1 MSAVETPV
9 MARSSVVPADTGRFS
24 SVAESKA
31 RILSVSANRDD
42 HLALNRMI
50 DHKFWELRTARTCRS
65 AVRRLDRNIA
75 VIFSECSL
83 PDGTWKDILNRIV
96 QMDKPPQLIVTS
108 RLADAYICSEVINL
122 GGFDVLAKP
131 LDEWE
136 VRRTLAAASRFRTE
150 PARHVRAA
158 ATT

>member
-1 MSAVETPV
+1 M
-9 MARSSVVPADTGRFS
+9 FS
-24 SVAESKA
+24 GIAEPKV

-50 DHKFWELRTARTCRS
+50 DHKCWELQTASTCRS

-83 PDGTWKDILNRIV
+83 PDGTWKDIRNRIV

-108 RLADAYICSEVINL
+108 RLADAYLWSEVLNL

-131 LDEWE
+131 LIEWE
-136 VRRTLAAASRFRTE
+136 VRRTLAAVSRFRTE
-150 PARHVRAA
+150 PARHVRVAG
-158 ATT
+158 TM